1 MRPLIKS
8 AGAFCIVMCLTV
20 SWASLADTLVVEVVN
35 IRSSGELH
43 IAIYDD
49 AEAFQGD
56 KGEKGGP
63 AEGII
68 DGVIQEVSGSTVSF
82 RFELPEGRYA
92 IGVFHDANRNNRL
105 DTGLFGI
112 PKEQFGFSNNAMG
125 RFGPPSFEA
134 ASFVVTGSAAQ
145 TIALTN

>member
-68 DGVIQEVSGSTVSF
+68 DGVIQEVSGTTVSF
-82 RFELPEGRYA
+82 QFELPEGRYA
-92 IGVFHDANRNNRL
+92 MGVFHDANRNNRL

-134 ASFVVTGSAAQ
+134 ASFVVSGSAAQ